1 MSTEEKQSH
10 FIEKAITLL
19 EKKGYDQIKA
29 NHPGYEQPGKF
40 IQQGT
45 NEEFMPDLTAITLLG
60 KDYFKVVEGDKEHEQ
75 AVVSKWKLF
84 SNIAQIKN
92 GQFFLLVPYGK
103 KKYTKELVD
112 RYNIQANLL
121 SLSR

>member
-1 MSTEEKQSH
+1 MSAEEKQNR

-19 EKKGYDQIKA
+19 ESKGYDQIKA
-29 NHPGYEQPGKF
+29 NHPNYEQPGKF
-40 IQQGT
+40 IQQST
-45 NEEFMPDLTAITLLG
+45 DEEIVPDLTAKTLLG

-75 AVVSKWKLF
+75 SVVSKWKLF
-84 SNIAQIKN
+84 SNIAQLKN
-92 GQFFLLVPYGK
+92 GKFFLLVPYGK
-103 KKYTKELVD
+103 KKYTQELVS